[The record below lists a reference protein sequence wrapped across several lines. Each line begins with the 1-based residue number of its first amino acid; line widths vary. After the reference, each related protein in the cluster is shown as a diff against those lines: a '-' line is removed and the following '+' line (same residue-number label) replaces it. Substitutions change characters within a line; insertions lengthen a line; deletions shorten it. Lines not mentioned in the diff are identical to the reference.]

1 MLKRKNSLKQ
11 NTKMIKTVTG
21 DYSNYLHTYLN
32 NKENESMY
40 TFCRF
45 IQHNN
50 MYEEILLSVSNF

>member
-1 MLKRKNSLKQ
+1 
-11 NTKMIKTVTG
+11 MIKTVTG

-40 TFCRF
+40 TFYRF
-45 IQHNN
+45 IEHNN